1 MKRPSRLVPATL
13 YVFFGLTGFSFLLLL
28 FSARSFFVD
37 FREIGFS
44 TFSGVRNIVYKAT
57 NFVSETIKSVQELGS
72 LKKEYLA
79 LLEKIEE
86 YERIQRDSV
95 YIRRENEQL
104 KELLGFSK
112 TISYRYFVAEIIGKE
127 PDNLFSSFVV
137 NKGSA
142 AGVKKNMAV
151 IAYQDG
157 ERGLVGKVIQV
168 GLHESLVMPIYDSN
182 FFVSSR
188 LLDSRYEGIV
198 NGQGNA
204 QKPVVMRYV
213 KKRAKDEIQ
222 IGNMVITSG
231 LSGVYPPDIPI
242 GRVERMIIQDYE
254 TSITLELTPVIDF
267 SKLEYVFIVDKG
279 TGGTND

>member
-1 MKRPSRLVPATL
+1 MKKPSRLVPTTL
-13 YVFFGLTGFSFLLLL
+13 YVFVGLTGFSFLLLL

-44 TFSGVRNIVYKAT
+44 TFSGVRNIVHKAT
-57 NFVSETIKSVQELGS
+57 NFVSETIKSVQELGN

-79 LLEKIEE
+79 LLEKVEE

-95 YIRRENEQL
+95 YIKRENEQL

-112 TISYRYFVAEIIGKE
+112 TIPYRYFVAEIIGKE

-137 NKGSA
+137 NKGTTE
-142 AGVKKNMAV
+142 GIKKNMAV

-182 FFVSSR
+182 SFVSSR

-198 NGQGNA
+198 NGQGSA
-204 QKPVVMRYV
+204 QKTVVMRYV

-222 IGNMVITSG
+222 IGSMVITSG
-231 LSGVYPPDIPI
+231 LSDIYPPDIPI

-254 TSITLELTPVIDF
+254 TSITLELAPVIDF

-279 TGGTND
+279 VGGDQ